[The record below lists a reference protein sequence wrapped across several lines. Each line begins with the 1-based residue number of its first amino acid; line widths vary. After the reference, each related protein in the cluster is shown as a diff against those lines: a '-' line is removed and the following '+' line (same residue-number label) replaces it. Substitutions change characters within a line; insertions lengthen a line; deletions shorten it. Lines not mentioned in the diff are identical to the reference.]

1 MTRPLPGPGLCAC
14 GRSYERRGRRNR
26 CEYCRASD
34 PHRNASRRDRL
45 PEMFVS
51 VDSETT
57 WCEGEGRQRL
67 ETLSYGR
74 EDGSCDT
81 YHGHDSRA
89 AYLWLIGELSG
100 IYTDAAGKRWKQ
112 AVKGFHFGHDH
123 AVLCNDIDSADLM
136 LIRKVQHRI
145 ETSLCGADHSGGE
158 DCEYDTRVSEEG
170 EATSGALHRYSAVD
184 NEAVITDG
192 MLGDLLSWHKPS
204 SLGIAGSAGQGLYLE
219 HRPHGDRYE
228 EWKRLV
234 IRDTGRSFH
243 GGLESVIDQWNPD
256 LSEAQRECIAWGK
269 RQREVGFAGA
279 SSAEIAAYSEAE
291 CVAHAR
297 VCRKLIDSVLS
308 AASVRVRP
316 GPLAGSGSIAAA
328 VLRHY
333 GVAKHSETHVD
344 TEADVLARMTYFGG
358 LIEAPVVGF
367 LDEPVD
373 GADINSAYP
382 SKMISM
388 PCMREGHGVW
398 KVSRETVPESRI
410 GHALVTWDVSRSGTS
425 TPPFT
430 VRRKSG
436 AVTAPLVGRRTWVAL
451 AELQAAMPW
460 FASSIVVHKVMHW
473 MPTCDCSE
481 PLFFLSEL
489 YDRRLQIKD
498 SMSAMEPGSVE
509 WEEASCFER
518 AIKLIIN
525 SIYGKLAQM
534 RYGVGPYT
542 NLHYA
547 SYITGSTR
555 GQVRTKTWE
564 VERAGGTVVYQH
576 TDSVL
581 TVGVPVVDGG
591 KKLGAWGKEKSS
603 TGFLVIQPGLA
614 MSLFSDVKV
623 ASRGVRV
630 RDFTKAAWDWYQAT
644 NLSLSPDAWPKLRT
658 VQQVMIT
665 RRQAIARGKP
675 RLAGSFE
682 TKITDSQVTSAKR
695 DYERASPVPGNPHAW
710 SVPPVEYV
718 WDQATVDDL
727 REHRSALDKR
737 RRAGEFDEELKV
749 DIARVV

>member
-1 MTRPLPGPGLCAC
+1 MI
-14 GRSYERRGRRNR
+14 
-26 CEYCRASD
+26 
-34 PHRNASRRDRL
+34 
-45 PEMFVS
+45 VS
-51 VDSETT
+51 VDSETK
-57 WCEGEGRQRL
+57 WCEEEGRQRL

-74 EDGSCDT
+74 EDGT
-81 YHGHDSRA
+81 TGTFTGHDSRA

-100 IYTDAAGKRWKQ
+100 IYTDADGKRWKQ
-112 AVKGFHFGHDH
+112 IVKGFHFGHDL
-123 AVLCNDIDSADLM
+123 AVLGNDIDPHDLM
-136 LIRKVQHRI
+136 LIRKAQHSI
-145 ETSLCGADHSGGE
+145 ETSLCGSEHLEGE
-158 DCEYDTRVSEEG
+158 ICEYDTRVSEEG
-170 EATSGALHRYSAVD
+170 EPTSGALHRYSPVD

-192 MLGDLLSWHKPS
+192 MLGDVLSWHKPS
-204 SLGIAGSAGQGLYLE
+204 GLGIAGSAGQGLYLE

-228 EWKRLV
+228 DWKRVV

-243 GGLESVIDQWNPD
+243 GGLESAIAQWNPE
-256 LSEAQRECIAWGK
+256 LSETEHERIAWGK

-279 SSAEIAAYSEAE
+279 TVAQIAAYSEAE

-297 VCRKLIDSVLS
+297 ICRKLIDSIRN
-308 AASVRVRP
+308 AARVRMRASD
-316 GPLAGSGSIAAA
+316 LAGSGSIAAA
-328 VLRHY
+328 VLGHY
-333 GVAKHSETHVD
+333 QVSKHSETHVD
-344 TEADVLARMTYFGG
+344 TEVDVLARMTYFGG

-367 LDEPVD
+367 LDEDVD

-382 SKMISM
+382 SKMVSM
-388 PCMREGHGVW
+388 PCMRAGHGAW
-398 KVSRETVPESRI
+398 KVSRGTVPDSHI

-436 AVTAPLVGRRTWVAL
+436 AVSAPLVGRRTWVAL

-473 MPTCDCSE
+473 EPTCDCGE

-489 YDRRLQIKD
+489 YDYRLAVKD
-498 SMSAMEPGSVE
+498 SMADMEFGSLE
-509 WEEASCFER
+509 WEEASCLER
-518 AIKLIIN
+518 AVKLIIN

-564 VERAGGTVVYQH
+564 AERAGGTVVYQH

-581 TVGVPVVDGG
+581 TVGVKVLDEG

-614 MSLFSDVKV
+614 MSLYSNTKV

-630 RDFTKAAWDWYQAT
+630 RDFTLAAWEWYQKAD
-644 NLSLSPDAWPKLRT
+644 LSLHPDTWPKLRT
-658 VQQVMIT
+658 VQSVMIT

-695 DYERASPVPGNPHAW
+695 DYSRASPVPGNPCAW
-710 SVPPVEYV
+710 AVPPVEYV
-718 WDQATVDDL
+718 WDQATVEDL
-727 REHRSALDKR
+727 REHRSALDRR
-737 RRAGEFDEELKV
+737 RRAGEFDEELAV
-749 DIARVV
+749 DVARVV

>member
-1 MTRPLPGPGLCAC
+1 MTRPLPGPGICAC
-14 GRSYERRGRRNR
+14 GRDYERKGRRNR
-26 CEYCRASD
+26 CDYCRASD
-34 PHRNASRRDRL
+34 PHRNGSRRERL

-51 VDSETT
+51 VDSETE
-57 WCEGEGRQRL
+57 WCPEEGRQRIV
-67 ETLSYGR
+67 TLSYGR
-74 EDGSCDT
+74 EDGTSESFV
-81 YHGHDSRA
+81 GHDSRA
-89 AYLWLIGELSG
+89 LYKRLVETLNGV
-100 IYTDAAGKRWKQ
+100 YTDAAGKRWKHA
-112 AVKGFHFGHDH
+112 AVAFHFNHDI
-123 AVLCNDIDSADLM
+123 AVLGNDIDPADLM
-136 LIRKVQHRI
+136 LIRKVQHKI
-145 ETSLCGADHSGGE
+145 ETSLCGTNHSQGVP
-158 DCEYDTRVSEEG
+158 CEYDTRVSEEG
-170 EATSGALHRYSAVD
+170 EPTSGALHRFSPSD
-184 NEAVITDG
+184 NELVITDG
-192 MLGDLLSWHKPS
+192 MLGDLLAWHRPS
-204 SLGIAGSAGQGLYLE
+204 HLGMAGSAGQGLYLE
-219 HRPHGDRYE
+219 IRPHGDRFE
-228 EWKRLV
+228 DWKRLV

-256 LSEAQRECIAWGK
+256 LSTIERERIAWGK

-297 VCRKLIDSVLS
+297 VCRKLITAVG
-308 AASVRVRP
+308 AAAHVRIRP
-316 GPLAGSGSIAAA
+316 SQLAGSGSIAAA

-333 GVAKHSETHVD
+333 GVAKHSETHED
-344 TEADVLARMTYFGG
+344 SEADILARMTYYGG

-367 LDEPVD
+367 LDEDVD

-388 PCMREGHGVW
+388 SCMRAGHGAW
-398 KVSRETVPESRI
+398 KVSRGTVPDSRI

-436 AVTAPLVGRRTWVAL
+436 AVASPLAGRRTWVSL

-460 FASSIVVHKVMHW
+460 FVADIVVHRVIHW
-473 MPTCDCSE
+473 QPTCECEE

-489 YDRRLQIKD
+489 YDRRLEIKD
-498 SMSAMEPGSVE
+498 SMRAMAPGSVE
-509 WEEASCFER
+509 WEEASCLER

-525 SIYGKLAQM
+525 AIYGKLAQM

-555 GQVRTKTWE
+555 GQVRTRTWE

-581 TVGVPVVDGG
+581 TVGAPVVDEGTA
-591 KKLGAWGKEKSS
+591 LGVWGREKSA

-614 MSLFSDVKV
+614 ISLFSNVKV

-630 RDFTKAAWDWYQAT
+630 RDFTLAAWNWYQKT
-644 NLSLSPDAWPKLRT
+644 DLTQHPDTWPLLVT
-658 VQQVMIT
+658 EQQVMIT

-682 TKITDSQVTSAKR
+682 NKHAESRVTSSKR
-695 DYERASPVPGNPHAW
+695 NYSDAQPVPGNPCAW
-710 SVPPVEYV
+710 SVPPVDFI
-718 WDQATVDDL
+718 WDQADVSDL
-727 REHRSALDKR
+727 REHMSVLDRR
-737 RRAGEFDEELKV
+737 RRAGEFDEELAVDVAHKV
-749 DIARVV
+749 